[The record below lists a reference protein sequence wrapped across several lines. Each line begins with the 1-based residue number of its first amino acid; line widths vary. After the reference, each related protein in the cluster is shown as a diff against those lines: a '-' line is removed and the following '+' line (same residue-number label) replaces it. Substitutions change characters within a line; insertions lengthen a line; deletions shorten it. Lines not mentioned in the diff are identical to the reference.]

1 MKVRITPDISF
12 SRLRNSVGKEF
23 EVEKLSD
30 GGCRVEYEPG
40 RKVVLFIGEFEEI
53 TESEIKDVTQT
64 GTAGKDNPQQ

>member
-30 GGCRVEYEPG
+30 GGCRVEYELEERLFFSSVNL
-40 RKVVLFIGEFEEI
+40 RK
-53 TESEIKDVTQT
+53 
-64 GTAGKDNPQQ
+64 